1 MKTIFW
7 DFNGTLL
14 DDAHLCHDILCE
26 MLEEVGRNKV
36 TYEQYLDIF
45 TFPVRDY
52 YAKVYDLEAVSF
64 DVLAKRFI
72 TRYKPRSLEV
82 PLTAGA
88 IETLTEAKRLGFK
101 NVLLSASEINN
112 LYEQIRHFG
121 IETMF
126 DDVLGTDNIHAKDKT
141 DIALSYVKTHP
152 IDPVNTLMVGDTL
165 HDAKVAQA
173 IGCKI
178 VLYTGGHQ
186 SKARL
191 SAYQTIDH
199 IHDVIQ
205 ILSNKGD

>member
-26 MLEEVGRNKV
+26 MLQEVGRPV
-36 TYEQYLDIF
+36 VSYAEYLDIF
-45 TFPVRDY
+45 TFPVKAY

-64 DVLAKRFI
+64 DVLAERFI
-72 TRYKPRSLEV
+72 NKYKPRSLQV
-82 PLTAGA
+82 PLTDGA
-88 IETLTEAKRLGFK
+88 IEALTHAKRLGFK

-112 LYEQIRHFG
+112 LYEQIRHFK
-121 IETMF
+121 IESFF

-141 DIALSYVKTHP
+141 DVALSYVKTHP
-152 IDPVNTLMVGDTL
+152 IDPANTLMVGDTL
-165 HDAKVAQA
+165 HDAKVAKT
-173 IGCKI
+173 IGCEI

-199 IHDVIQ
+199 IADVIQ